1 MALLLLEATSTSKAT
16 AIKAEADAGAL
27 YGVSLGT
34 TTKSATHSNLVL
46 LELTQTRAFA
56 ICEVLPDEVES
67 PMMDM
72 GADSFSSASPDCQV
86 WYLRGL
92 IV

>member
-1 MALLLLEATSTSKAT
+1 MTLLLLEATSTSGAT
-16 AIKAEADAGAL
+16 AIKADADTGTL

-34 TTKSATHSNLVL
+34 TTKSSTYSNLVL

-56 ICEVLPDEVES
+56 ICEVLPADVES

-72 GADSFSSASPDCQV
+72 DAVSFSSAGPDEQL
-86 WYLRGL
+86 WYLRGML
-92 IV
+92 

>member
-1 MALLLLEATSTSKAT
+1 MTLLLLEATSTSGAT
-16 AIKAEADAGAL
+16 SIKADADTGTL

-34 TTKSATHSNLVL
+34 TTKSSTYSNLVL

-56 ICEVLPDEVES
+56 ICEALPADVES

-72 GADSFSSASPDCQV
+72 NAVSFSSAEPNCQV
-86 WYLRGL
+86 WYLRGML
-92 IV
+92 

>member
-1 MALLLLEATSTSKAT
+1 MTLLLLEATSTSGAT
-16 AIKAEADAGAL
+16 AIKAEADTGTL
-27 YGVSLGT
+27 YGVNLGT
-34 TTKSATHSNLVL
+34 TTKSSTYSNLVL

-72 GADSFSSASPDCQV
+72 DAMSFSSAGPECQI
-86 WYLRGL
+86 WFLRGKL
-92 IV
+92 

>member
-1 MALLLLEATSTSKAT
+1 MTLLLLEATSTSGAT
-16 AIKAEADAGAL
+16 AIKAEADTGTL

-34 TTKSATHSNLVL
+34 TTKAATYSNLVL

-72 GADSFSSASPDCQV
+72 DAMSFSSAGPECQI
-86 WYLRGL
+86 WYLRGML
-92 IV
+92 